1 MSESTPPSLPEPITP
16 EKSGGFLQNLVDVYF
31 APREAFGRIVRDPR
45 FVIPLALH
53 IVLSLAFFAVWTR
66 NMDTREFVRDQIRQ
80 SPFADR
86 IPADQLDEIVAD
98 RADAMTGPLGWA
110 QAALGAPI
118 VSLVVAGVL
127 LLIFRFFYGGEVGF
141 KQAVTIVIWT
151 FFAVALVTTP
161 LTLAVMGLKN
171 DWNLNPTEVL
181 QANPTLLFD
190 KDGMA
195 APLWALLGSLDLFSF
210 WLIFLLA
217 TGFAVAIRKP
227 TGSALWGVIIP
238 WLIIVGIKV
247 GWAAIF

>member
-1 MSESTPPSLPEPITP
+1 MSESTPQPSPEPITP
-16 EKSGGFLQNLVDVYF
+16 EKSGGFFQNLVDIYF
-31 APREAFGRIVRDPR
+31 APGEAFGRIVRDPR
-45 FVIPLALH
+45 FLIPLVLH
-53 IVLSLAFFAVWTR
+53 IVLSLAFFAVWTQ
-66 NMDTREFVRDQIRQ
+66 NMDTREFVKDQIEQ

-98 RADAMTGPLGWA
+98 RADAMTGPLGWT
-110 QAALGAPI
+110 QAAVGAPV
-118 VSLVVAGVL
+118 VSLLVAVVL
-127 LLIFRFFYGGEVGF
+127 LGIFRFFYGGDVRF
-141 KQAVTIVIWT
+141 KQAFTIVVWT

-161 LTLAVMGLKN
+161 LMLVVMGLKG

-190 KDGMA
+190 KEAIA

-227 TGSALWGVIIP
+227 TGTAAWGILIP
-238 WLIIVGIKV
+238 WAILVALKV
-247 GWAAIF
+247 GWNTIF